1 VSPPQTAMDRLP
13 TGLIGRMGAWGF
25 VVLVLATL
33 GAGLVER
40 RLAVGVAIGGAVTLA
55 MFGLHR
61 ALAPAMLASPGRRWL
76 RTVFWAIWAVKWP
89 LVGALLY
96 IIFKRG
102 LASPIG
108 VALGV
113 GILPAIATGFALRAF
128 LADIWRGARAL

>member
-1 VSPPQTAMDRLP
+1 MSAPQTAMDRLP
-13 TGLIGRMGAWGF
+13 AGLIGRMGAWGF

-33 GAGLVER
+33 VASLVER
-40 RLAVGVAIGGAVTLA
+40 KLAVGVAIGGAVTLA

-61 ALAPAMLASPGRRWL
+61 ALAPAMLASPRRRWL
-76 RTVFWAIWAVKWP
+76 RVIFWAIWAVKWP

-96 IIFKRG
+96 LIFKHG
-102 LASPIG
+102 IASPIG

-113 GILPAIATGFALRAF
+113 GILPAIATVLALRAL